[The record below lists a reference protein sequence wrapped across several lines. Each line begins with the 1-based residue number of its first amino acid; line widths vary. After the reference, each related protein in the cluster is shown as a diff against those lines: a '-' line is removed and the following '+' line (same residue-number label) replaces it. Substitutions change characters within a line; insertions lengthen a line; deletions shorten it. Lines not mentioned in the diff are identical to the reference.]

1 MSQRPSFLFVHRFC
15 QTPACRLRL
24 DRRTSDLTDD
34 EWVLVAPLIPPA
46 KRGDRGRE
54 VVVREVVNGI
64 MYCCPPAASGWLCP
78 RICRPEA
85 RYGPI
90 WICGAGMARW
100 GIFIMGFRSER
111 DFRDA
116 KELGAT
122 SAHFWNAASMLAV
135 MPAPQLP
142 LSTVKA

>member
-1 MSQRPSFLFVHRFC
+1 
-15 QTPACRLRL
+15 
-24 DRRTSDLTDD
+24 
-34 EWVLVAPLIPPA
+34 
-46 KRGDRGRE
+46 
-54 VVVREVVNGI
+54 
-64 MYCCPPAASGWLCP
+64 
-78 RICRPEA
+78 
-85 RYGPI
+85 
-90 WICGAGMARW
+90 MARW

-116 KELGAT
+116 KALGAT